1 MKIDRLLFILCIAT
15 VTVLTASCV
24 KKQTSTPKP
33 KGYFRIEMPPHEYAL
48 LDTSVLPFTF
58 QYAKSAVWEYHDQDT
73 VSWLLINYPKQ
84 HARME
89 LSLYPIQKEPHEL
102 MLKDKEFVEMHFV
115 KADNVENSDIYD
127 SVANV
132 YGIFT
137 DIAGR
142 EVACPFHFW
151 LSDMKHH
158 YLRGTLYFDFT
169 PNNDSVQPVINYIRS
184 DAMKMIETFEWRHL

>member
-1 MKIDRLLFILCIAT
+1 MKRILFCTLICCLSAFFVI
-15 VTVLTASCV
+15 SCA
-24 KKQTSTPKP
+24 KKQAHTPKP
-33 KGYFRIEMPPHEYAL
+33 KGYFRIEMPAHDYEK

-58 QYAKSAVWEYHDQDT
+58 QCSKTVAWEYHDQDT
-73 VSWLLINYPKQ
+73 VKWLLLNYPGQK
-84 HARME
+84 ARLE
-89 LSLYPIQKEPHEL
+89 LSLFPIHGAPHEL

-137 DIAGR
+137 DIEGR

-151 LSDMKHH
+151 LSDMKHN
-158 YLRGTLYFDFT
+158 YLRGTLYFDFS
-169 PNNDSVQPVINYIRS
+169 PNNDSVQPVINYIRE
-184 DAMKMIETFEWRHL
+184 DAMKLIETFEWR